1 MVTDANE
8 QWNTRKTFRIYT
20 FYVCSASHWFWPV
33 CLFSLHAT
41 PSLNLLFWCS
51 ANTCSRDVWF
61 EFNNH
66 SSVIHIIA
74 HSSCGFFMFCSSMCG
89 NKLLSQAISCGSALR
104 RGIFMLFNIERWS
117 SHVFTI
123 HTNPEFMWMHYILSP
138 QAAAG
143 PPDSCD
149 FIPAYF
155 IDSNIPFV
163 F

>member
-8 QWNTRKTFRIYT
+8 QQSTRKTFRIYT

-51 ANTCSRDVWF
+51 ANACSRDVWF

-66 SSVIHIIA
+66 SSVVHIIA

-89 NKLLSQAISCGSALR
+89 NKLLSQAISCSGAPR
-104 RGIFMLFNIERWS
+104 RGIFMLFNTLRGGQAMYLP
-117 SHVFTI
+117 FTPTLNLCGCTI
-123 HTNPEFMWMHYILSP
+123 FWAHRQQQDHQTAVTSFRLIL
-138 QAAAG
+138 
-143 PPDSCD
+143 
-149 FIPAYF
+149 
-155 IDSNIPFV
+155 
-163 F
+163 